1 MATAEKKIR
10 IAIIVPR
17 LEALGPVIVMQ
28 NLVNTLYD
36 NEDFLIK
43 VFYLD
48 SKVDSNVKISVPVE
62 RLNRKKFLFTDY
74 DIIHT
79 NGFRPDL
86 FGYLNRKKIKYHIS
100 TIHNFVFED
109 LEFTYNKLISCLV
122 GNIWLLL
129 WKKADK
135 LVCVSDTT
143 KTYYLKWFSPS
154 KLEVIY
160 NGIAETDES
169 ILPDKDV
176 IQSIDKFH
184 SKGLKVLGCAGIL
197 TKRKGIGQVLHL
209 IAAETGLAAVIIG
222 DGKEL
227 SDLKRLAVK
236 LDVSDRCEFCGFRSN
251 AVVYFRYFDFFI
263 MPSSSEGF
271 GLALIEA
278 VQQKVSVIC
287 SDIDVF
293 RELFTDDEVT
303 FFRLEDMDSLSESVK
318 TVFESGCKK
327 AETAYERFRKNYTA
341 STMAFHYNILYK
353 SVSVFKVA

>member
-1 MATAEKKIR
+1 MATTEQKIR

-36 NEDFLIK
+36 NEDFSVK

-48 SKVDSNVKISVPVE
+48 SKVDRNVRMSVPVE
-62 RLNRKKFLFTDY
+62 RFNTKKFSFTDF
-74 DIIHT
+74 DIVHT

-86 FGYLNRKKIKYHIS
+86 LAFLNRNRIKYHIS

-109 LEFTYNKLISCLV
+109 LEFTYNKFISCLI
-122 GNIWLLL
+122 GNIWLFL
-129 WKKADK
+129 WKRADK
-135 LVCVSDTT
+135 LVCVSNTL
-143 KTYYLKWFSPS
+143 KTHYLKWFSPA
-154 KLEVIY
+154 KMEVIY
-160 NGIAETDES
+160 NGIPETNNHYK
-169 ILPDKDV
+169 PDADV
-176 IQSIDKFH
+176 IQSIGKFH

-197 TKRKGIGQVLHL
+197 TKRKGIDQVLHL

-263 MPSSSEGF
+263 MPSRSEGF

-278 VQQKVSVIC
+278 IQQKIPVIC
-287 SDIDVF
+287 SDVAVF
-293 RELFTDDEVT
+293 RELFHEDEVT
-303 FFRLEDMDSLSESVK
+303 FFKSEDLPSLVSALSTAEETGKSK
-318 TVFESGCKK
+318 TDLAF
-327 AETAYERFRKNYTA
+327 TRYLNNYTDNLMTKSY
-341 STMAFHYNILYK
+341 STLYQ
-353 SVSVFKVA
+353 SAIC